1 MYVSLVTSGWR
12 RAKGTAMTDVETPT
26 ELDWANDYDIF
37 NASFVQDP
45 YPIMEQLRATHPVPH
60 TERWGGSW
68 MPTRYADV
76 QAVAHD
82 VEHFTSFEISVAPV
96 PITYD
101 EHGNRRRSI
110 IASDPPDHT
119 PERRMMLPFFS
130 PKTVERYVEGTR
142 ELCHRLI
149 DSFIEDG
156 RVDAAERYAR
166 QLPPRIIARILGI
179 DPERAD
185 DFTEWVQG
193 VLELGLTDP
202 ELREKY
208 RQIIMDFF
216 RDEIERRKTEPGDD
230 LISWLLSQEI
240 DGEPLGM
247 HIIEA
252 NVSLMLIA
260 GIDTTWSSIGSALWH
275 LATHPADAEK
285 LRANPDLLPNAI
297 EEFLRAYSPVT
308 MARIVRE
315 PVSVNGAEMQPG
327 QRVLLSFPAANRD
340 PEVFEDP
347 DVVDIERQHNR
358 HIAFGVGI
366 HRCAGSN
373 LARMEM
379 RVALE
384 TWLERMPEFRLA
396 PGEEHEVTWS
406 GGQVRGPRHL
416 PIVFG

>member
-1 MYVSLVTSGWR
+1 
-12 RAKGTAMTDVETPT
+12 MTDTASA
-26 ELDWANDYDIF
+26 LDWAEDYDIF
-37 NASFVQDP
+37 DRRFVQDP
-45 YPIMEQLRATHPVPH
+45 YPITAELRAHAPLAH
-60 TERWGGSW
+60 TGRWGGSW
-68 MPTRYADV
+68 LPTRYEDI
-76 QAVAHD
+76 QTIAHD
-82 VEHFTSFEISVAPV
+82 VEHFSSVEITVAPI
-96 PITYD
+96 PATYD
-101 EHGNRRRSI
+101 EHGNRRRSV
-110 IASDPPDHT
+110 IASDPPEHT
-119 PERRMMLPFFS
+119 PERRILLPFFS
-130 PKTVERYVEGTR
+130 PKAVQRYEEGTR
-142 ELCHRLI
+142 ELCNRFI
-149 DSFIEDG
+149 DGFIADG

-179 DPERAD
+179 DPDRAD

-208 RQIIMDFF
+208 RVLINDFF
-216 RDEIERRKTEPGDD
+216 REEIERRKTEPGDD

-240 DGEPLGM
+240 DGKPLGM
-247 HIIEA
+247 HIVEA

-275 LATHPADAEK
+275 LATHPEDTAK
-285 LRANPDLLPNAI
+285 LVANPELLPNAI

-308 MARIVRE
+308 MARIATSEVTIGGRTI
-315 PVSVNGAEMQPG
+315 QPG
-327 QRVLLSFPAANRD
+327 DRVLLAFPHANRD

-347 DVVDIERQHNR
+347 DEVDIERQHNR

-379 RVALE
+379 RIALE
-384 TWLERMPEFRLA
+384 TWLARIPRFRLA
-396 PGEEHEVTWS
+396 DADAVTWS

-416 PIVFG
+416 PIVFE

>member
-1 MYVSLVTSGWR
+1 
-12 RAKGTAMTDVETPT
+12 MTDAAVH

-37 NASFVQDP
+37 SRPFVQDP
-45 YPIMEQLRATHPVPH
+45 YPIMAALRAHDPVAH

-68 MPTRYADV
+68 LPTRYEDI
-76 QAVAHD
+76 QAIAHD
-82 VEHFTSFEISVAPV
+82 VEHFSSIEIAVAPI
-96 PITYD
+96 PATYD
-101 EHGNRRRSI
+101 EHGNRRRSV
-110 IASDPPDHT
+110 IASDPPEHT
-119 PERRMMLPFFS
+119 PERRILLPFFS
-130 PKTVERYVEGTR
+130 PKAVERYAEGTR
-142 ELCHRLI
+142 ALCHRFI
-149 DSFIEDG
+149 DEFIADG

-208 RQIIMDFF
+208 RLLINDFF
-216 RDEIERRKTEPGDD
+216 REEIERRKTEPGDD

-247 HIIEA
+247 HIVEA

-275 LATHPADAEK
+275 LATHPDDTAKLVAD
-285 LRANPDLLPNAI
+285 PGLLPVAI

-308 MARIVRE
+308 MARIVRQE
-315 PVSVNGAEMQPG
+315 VTVGGRTMQPG
-327 QRVLLSFPAANRD
+327 DRVLLAFPSANRD
-340 PEVFEDP
+340 PEVFENP
-347 DVVDIERQHNR
+347 DEVDIERQHNR
-358 HIAFGVGI
+358 HIAFGAGI

-379 RVALE
+379 RIAIE
-384 TWLERMPEFRLA
+384 TWLERIPRFRLA
-396 PGEEHEVTWS
+396 DPDAVTWS

-416 PIVFG
+416 PVVFD